1 MAAVTAAT
9 QLEALLGLQ
18 QELALETDIDLV
30 LTRIVGTAT
39 AMLDAERATLFV
51 IDQGKNELWSRVLT
65 EGTVPGITVVRR
77 SACHSTAAASP
88 QALRAAAACSA
99 SIRPYDD
106 PRFDP
111 STDQRTGYRT
121 RSILIAAI
129 EARDRRRL
137 GVLQVLN
144 RRDGTFAEAD
154 EHFARALAGSAGISL
169 EYLQLTEEL
178 AAERLRVVKVGE
190 EERRRLA
197 RDLHDGVMQMLANAA
212 IGIEIASKRAKTD
225 VNAAV
230 AELATLRE
238 RLVRSQAGLRDILFA
253 LRPLPLEDGG
263 LPAAVPALAERI
275 DGTNGSKVTARRME
289 SKRRLKPEIES
300 AAFTIIREAAN
311 NAVKTGR
318 APHVNI
324 DVYDED
330 DAVVAMVED
339 DGKGFDVAAVLG
351 SYASRGSLGLLQM
364 RESARLIGAQL
375 SLDSSV
381 GNGTRIA
388 CGSPHEPGAPPRH
401 RPPRDRR
408 ARAGRRAGRV
418 RRSDRR
424 HHPHRHRGAHRER
437 EPGRVPGARRGQA
450 RRPAVRRAAARVG
463 RDDRAGSGGWSPG
476 PPRVVP
482 ARGSHGR
489 ARDGQHRRSVSVAAL
504 HTVRD
509 VTSQAELLR
518 LKEDFLLQVAHELRT
533 PIAALSATL
542 DLLVEDALTMSREE
556 LGSMVGTLQRSAL
569 RLEHLV
575 ENLLDA
581 GSIEAGTFQIRT
593 MPTSVR
599 SCLAGGLVFVQPL
612 LDSKRQQIVPQLHAS
627 SDRVLADPRRT
638 GQVLANLLAN
648 ASKYAPEA
656 TKVFVATATK
666 DGYVR
671 VTVRDE
677 GPGIPADE
685 QARLFQRFFRSRTV
699 RDQAGGLG
707 LGLSICRAIVHA
719 QGGEIGIDSAVG
731 RGTSV
736 HFTLPKA
743 RHLVE
748 EAGTQ

>member
-51 IDQGKNELWSRVLT
+51 IDKEKNELWSRVLT
-65 EGTVPGITVVRR
+65 EGTVPGITVVREIRLPLDGR
-77 SACHSTAAASP
+77 SLAASV
-88 QALRAAAACSA
+88 ARGGGVLRIDS
-99 SIRPYDD
+99 PYDD

-225 VNAAV
+225 VNAAI

-351 SYASRGSLGLLQM
+351 SYATRGSLGLLQM

-375 SLDSSV
+375 SIDSSV
-381 GNGTRIA
+381 GNGTRI
-388 CGSPHEPGAPPRH
+388 R
-401 RPPRDRR
+401 
-408 ARAGRRAGRV
+408 
-418 RRSDRR
+418 
-424 HHPHRHRGAHRER
+424 
-437 EPGRVPGARRGQA
+437 
-450 RRPAVRRAAARVG
+450 
-463 RDDRAGSGGWSPG
+463 
-476 PPRVVP
+476 
-482 ARGSHGR
+482 
-489 ARDGQHRRSVSVAAL
+489 
-504 HTVRD
+504 
-509 VTSQAELLR
+509 LR
-518 LKEDFLLQVAHELRT
+518 
-533 PIAALSATL
+533 
-542 DLLVEDALTMSREE
+542 
-556 LGSMVGTLQRSAL
+556 
-569 RLEHLV
+569 
-575 ENLLDA
+575 
-581 GSIEAGTFQIRT
+581 
-593 MPTSVR
+593 
-599 SCLAGGLVFVQPL
+599 
-612 LDSKRQQIVPQLHAS
+612 
-627 SDRVLADPRRT
+627 
-638 GQVLANLLAN
+638 
-648 ASKYAPEA
+648 
-656 TKVFVATATK
+656 
-666 DGYVR
+666 
-671 VTVRDE
+671 
-677 GPGIPADE
+677 IPA
-685 QARLFQRFFRSRTV
+685 
-699 RDQAGGLG
+699 
-707 LGLSICRAIVHA
+707 
-719 QGGEIGIDSAVG
+719 
-731 RGTSV
+731 
-736 HFTLPKA
+736 
-743 RHLVE
+743 
-748 EAGTQ
+748 